1 MARKRFNAKECIESF
16 NALRRSLNSFT
27 SMTIRHEF
35 KNHHIPSNHIFWD
48 ILRKSDLINK
58 LDFDLYQFTNPTTP
72 IHYLKLECI
81 YKEYKDKVNT
91 YNVRCKTKKEEESN
105 SNKVAIQEA
114 IQLLKANGFEI
125 FKRV

>member
-1 MARKRFNAKECIESF
+1 MARKRFNAKECIKDF
-16 NALRRSLNSFT
+16 NTLRRSLDSFT
-27 SMTIRHEF
+27 SATIRYEF
-35 KNHHIPSNHIFWD
+35 KLHQIPSNHVFWD

-72 IHYLKLECI
+72 VHYLRLEGI
-81 YKEYKDKVNT
+81 YKEYQNKVNS
-91 YNVRCKTKKEEESN
+91 YNLRCKNKKEEESN

-114 IQLLKANGFEI
+114 IQLLKANGYEI